1 MFGRNRAETDVQ
13 NNGRGA
19 QIYYRNFDHFAQ
31 LFMKSHRL
39 KDRGTEVNKAKSISG
54 IRHSL
59 QIGKKLAS
67 GHP

>member
-19 QIYYRNFDHFAQ
+19 QIYYRNFDRLAQ
-31 LFMKSHRL
+31 LFMNSNQL

-59 QIGKKLAS
+59 QIGKKFAS